1 MLKMQ
6 ISNKIDQLITD
17 LKNLKPNLINNN
29 VDNKEKFNSL
39 LKAAIET
46 DYLGEKQSLELYIEP
61 EKKVSKKIPSWV
73 GPNYYYDPENPR
85 KPNMYELMVAISGK
99 KPQELYAESNSDWRK
114 ISSQASEILYGV
126 IGSNADTRDWSAIM
140 SSDDIVKAAQ
150 VQTGKMYEPMVDIIS
165 QDNSDKQLA
174 VIKNKEGTVLRSLSD
189 DVSKTEEI
197 LNNFGAS
204 NNSIPNNIETKVNVT
219 KFNNDLLTFLK
230 SFDQQDSSVEKLV
243 LQTAA
248 EAISEKLSQE
258 IPPDEL
264 AKL

>member
-1 MLKMQ
+1 MQ

-17 LKNLKPNLINNN
+17 LKNLKPNLINDT

-46 DYLGEKQSLELYIEP
+46 DYLGEKKSLEHYIEP
-61 EKKVSKKIPSWV
+61 EKKVSKKTPSWV
-73 GPNYYYDPENPR
+73 GSNYYYDPENPR
-85 KPNMYELMVAISGK
+85 KPNMYELMMAISGK
-99 KPQELYAESNSDWRK
+99 KPEELYAESNSNWRK

-126 IGSNADTRDWSAIM
+126 VGSNADTRDWSSIM
-140 SSDDIVKAAQ
+140 SSDNVVKAAQ

-165 QDNSDKQLA
+165 QVNSEKQIA

-204 NNSIPNNIETKVNVT
+204 NNSIPTNIETKVNVT
-219 KFNNDLLTFLK
+219 NFNSDLLNYLK
-230 SFDQQDSSVEKLV
+230 NFGQQDSSVEKLV
-243 LQTAA
+243 FQTAA
-248 EAISEKLSQE
+248 EAISKKLSNE
-258 IPPDEL
+258 IPSDEL